1 VKKLLITT
9 LIFFIFP
16 LSFNQEEKLGNSVNR
31 QPADDKSKSVVVV
44 TGSASGL
51 GLEIAKKYL
60 VEGYSVVIVAR
71 SAPPKDMLNHSNV
84 MYVNMD
90 LEKSS
95 SVHNLVDAV
104 IGRWGKIDI
113 LINNSAATVLESTLV
128 TSNTNINRTINVNYI
143 GPAELSSYALQ
154 EMEKLRLGIKIIY
167 LSSAAAISPR
177 AEFARYGAAKAAAE
191 MHFLTMKDE
200 IEKLRKQGELIGK
213 HDISII
219 RPAFIK
225 SDYNPGIVGE
235 GKETMEVAKALRNL
249 SPTRS
254 QDVVNAIFEISN
266 AAKMPAIKNVGADGI
281 TIQLMHNFLPRSVTK
296 IIQSSAE
303 GLAVSISNSK
313 TCTSA
318 MDKFVLPSVRALYK
332 KRNLLLG
339 ASALFAFMIGYN
351 YNEVE
356 NAMSFFYDFMSKMKE
371 RANLIT
377 QSPTTVEN
385 IIDRAGFFLEYKAPS
400 INLKCDG
407 VFHGRFIMSGGMES
421 FMEHW
426 DHALSIRMG
435 SMHDRL
441 YADLVHDL
449 YEKIKGNPILKMVP
463 LKADDVFYIRM
474 EDGVMTEM
482 QEDIKVYQLG
492 IEVSS
497 STRIY
502 NKVVAPRMINSIEQA
517 VLANNCDAKKIEQ
530 FYRQLYDPRKLSKGA
545 NLDIDFTLTSLVPN
559 DSVPYLPMDREY
571 YHTFEF
577 LAR

>member
-1 VKKLLITT
+1 MKSLIIV
-9 LIFFIFP
+9 LIFLIYP
-16 LSFNQEEKLGNSVNR
+16 LSFHQEENRTTR
-31 QPADDKSKSVVVV
+31 QPADDKSRQVAVI
-44 TGSASGL
+44 TGGNNGL

-60 VEGYSVVIVAR
+60 AEGYSVVIAAR
-71 SAPPKDMLNHSNV
+71 SVPPRDMLNHTNV

-90 LEKSS
+90 LEQSS
-95 SVHNLVDAV
+95 SIHNLVDAV

-113 LINNSAATVLESTLV
+113 LVNNSAAAIIESTLV
-128 TSNTNINRTINVNYI
+128 TSITNINRTINVNYI

-191 MHFLTMKDE
+191 MHFLTMKEE
-200 IEKLRKQGELIGK
+200 IEKLKKQGELIGK
-213 HDISII
+213 HDVSII

-225 SDYNPGIVGE
+225 SDYNPGIVGD
-235 GKETMEVAKALRNL
+235 GKETMDVAKALRNL

-254 QDVVNAIFEISN
+254 QDVVDTIFETSN
-266 AAKMPAIKNVGADGI
+266 AVNMPAIKNVGADGI
-281 TIQLMHNFLPRSVTK
+281 TIQLMHDFLPRSVTK

-313 TCTSA
+313 NCTSA
-318 MDKFVLPSVRALYK
+318 MDKFILPSVRAIYK

-339 ASALFAFMIGYN
+339 ASAIFAFMVGYN
-351 YNEVE
+351 FNEIE

-377 QSPTTVEN
+377 QSPVMVEN
-385 IIDRAGFFLEYKAPS
+385 IIDRAGFFLQYESPS

-407 VFHGRFIMSGGMES
+407 VFQGRFIKTGGMES

-449 YEKIKGNPILKMVP
+449 YEKIKGNPIIKMVP
-463 LKADDVFYIRM
+463 LKADDIFYIRM

-482 QEDIKVYQLG
+482 QEEIRVYQLG
-492 IEVSS
+492 VEVSS

-502 NKVVAPRMINSIEQA
+502 NKVVAPRMINSIEQV
-517 VLANNCDAKKIEQ
+517 VLANNCDAKKIER
-530 FYRQLYDPRKLSKGA
+530 FYMQLYDPRKLSKGA
-545 NLDIDFTLTSLVPN
+545 NLNIDFRLSDLVPN

-571 YHTFEF
+571 YHTFDF
-577 LAR
+577 IGP